1 MAGLDINTNLMAI
14 QAANDLSTN
23 QTAMQNAL
31 TDLSSGY
38 KINSAADNP
47 AGLVISQHLQSQ
59 INGFQ
64 QAQANTQNAVNVTQT
79 MDGALN
85 EVGSILQTIRT
96 LAVQSANQSA
106 EDTTSRNA
114 AQAEITQALSTI
126 DNIAQTTVFG
136 SNNLLWTAGASG
148 SASGVLTFNFQ
159 VGYGNTGGQVNFTIG
174 SISSNSL
181 GISAISVTTVSGATS
196 AINTVDSAIA
206 TVSAERGTIGAYQN
220 EFQDIAAN
228 ESVMQQNLTSS
239 NASIR
244 DTNMATEMVKFTQ
257 DQILVQAGVS
267 MLSQA
272 NSIPQDVLKLLG

>member
-1 MAGLDINTNLMAI
+1 MAGLDVNTNLMAI
-14 QAANDLSTN
+14 QAANNLSTN

-38 KINSAADNP
+38 QINSAADNP

-64 QAQANTQNAVNVTQT
+64 QAQANTQNAVNVAQT

-85 EVGSILQTIRT
+85 EIGSILQTVRT
-96 LAVQSANQSA
+96 LAVQSANSSA
-106 EDTTSRNA
+106 SDTTATSA

-136 SNNLLWTAGASG
+136 SNNLLWTASGA
-148 SASGVLTFNFQ
+148 ASNVMTFNFQ
-159 VGYGNTGGQVNFTIG
+159 VGYGNTGGQVSFTIG
-174 SISSNSL
+174 SISSAAL
-181 GISAISVTTVSGATS
+181 GISAISVTSLTGATGAISAVDTAIQTVSS
-196 AINTVDSAIA
+196 
-206 TVSAERGTIGAYQN
+206 ERGTIGAYQN
-220 EFQDIAAN
+220 MFQDIAAN
-228 ESVMQQNLTSS
+228 ETVMQQNLTAS
-239 NASIR
+239 NASIQ
-244 DTNMATEMVKFTQ
+244 DTNMATMMVKFPQ

>member
-1 MAGLDINTNLMAI
+1 MAGLDVNTNLMAI
-14 QAANDLSTN
+14 QAANNLSTN

-38 KINSAADNP
+38 QINSAADNP

-64 QAQANTQNAVNVTQT
+64 QAQANTQNAVNVAQT

-85 EVGSILQTIRT
+85 EIGSILQTVRT
-96 LAVQSANQSA
+96 LAVQSANSSA
-106 EDTTSRNA
+106 SDTTATSA

-136 SNNLLWTAGASG
+136 SNNLLWTASGA
-148 SASGVLTFNFQ
+148 ASNVMTFNFQ
-159 VGYGNTGGQVNFTIG
+159 VGYGNTGGQVSFTIG
-174 SISSNSL
+174 SISSAAL
-181 GISAISVTTVSGATS
+181 GISAISVTSLTGATGAISAVDTAIQTVSS
-196 AINTVDSAIA
+196 
-206 TVSAERGTIGAYQN
+206 ERGTIGAYQN
-220 EFQDIAAN
+220 MFQDIAAN
-228 ESVMQQNLTSS
+228 ETVMQQNLTAS
-239 NASIR
+239 NASIQ
-244 DTNMATEMVKFTQ
+244 DTNMATMMVKFTQ

>member
-1 MAGLDINTNLMAI
+1 MAGLDVNTNLMAI
-14 QAANDLSTN
+14 QAANNLSTN

-38 KINSAADNP
+38 QINSAADNP

-64 QAQANTQNAVNVTQT
+64 QAQANTQNAVNVAQT

-85 EVGSILQTIRT
+85 GIGSILQTVRT
-96 LAVQSANQSA
+96 LAVQSANSSA
-106 EDTTSRNA
+106 SDSTATSA
-114 AQAEITQALSTI
+114 AQAEITQALATI

-136 SNNLLWTAGASG
+136 SNNLLWTNNGA
-148 SASGVLTFNFQ
+148 ASGVMSFNFQ
-159 VGYGNTGGQVNFTIG
+159 VGYGNTGGQVSFTIG
-174 SISSNSL
+174 SISSAAL
-181 GISAISVTTVSGATS
+181 GISSISVTSLSGATG
-196 AINTVDSAIA
+196 AIA
-206 TVSAERGTIGAYQN
+206 AVDAAISTVSTERGTIGAYQN
-220 EFQDIAAN
+220 MFQDIAAN
-228 ESVMQQNLTSS
+228 NTVMQQNLTAS
-239 NASIR
+239 NASIQ
-244 DTNMATEMVKFTQ
+244 DTNMATMMVKFTQ

>member
-1 MAGLDINTNLMAI
+1 MAGLDVNTNLMAI
-14 QAANDLSTN
+14 QAANNLSTN

-38 KINSAADNP
+38 QINSAADNP

-64 QAQANTQNAVNVTQT
+64 QAQANTQNAVNVAQT

-85 EVGSILQTIRT
+85 GIGSILQTVRT
-96 LAVQSANQSA
+96 LAVQSANSSA
-106 EDTTSRNA
+106 SDSTATSA

-136 SNNLLWTAGASG
+136 SNNLLWTANGA
-148 SASGVLTFNFQ
+148 ASGVLTFNFQ
-159 VGYGNTGGQVNFTIG
+159 VGYGNTGGQVRFTVG
-174 SISSNSL
+174 SISSAAL
-181 GISAISVTTVSGATS
+181 GISAISVTSLNGATTAIGLVDAAISTVST
-196 AINTVDSAIA
+196 
-206 TVSAERGTIGAYQN
+206 ERGTIGAYQN
-220 EFQDIAAN
+220 MFQDIAAN
-228 ESVMQQNLTSS
+228 NTVMQQNLTAS
-239 NASIR
+239 NASIQ
-244 DTNMATEMVKFTQ
+244 DTNMATMMVKFTQ

>member
-1 MAGLDINTNLMAI
+1 MAGLDVNTNLMAI
-14 QAANDLSTN
+14 QAANNLSTN

-38 KINSAADNP
+38 QINSAADNP

-64 QAQANTQNAVNVTQT
+64 QAQANTQNAVNVAQT

-85 EVGSILQTIRT
+85 GIGSILQTVRT
-96 LAVQSANQSA
+96 LAVQSANSSA
-106 EDTTSRNA
+106 SDSTATSA

-136 SNNLLWTAGASG
+136 SNNLLWTANGA
-148 SASGVLTFNFQ
+148 ASGVLTFNFQ
-159 VGYGNTGGQVNFTIG
+159 VGYGNTGGQVSFTVG
-174 SISSNSL
+174 SISSAAL
-181 GISAISVTTVSGATS
+181 GISAISVTSLNGATTAIGLVDAAISTVST
-196 AINTVDSAIA
+196 
-206 TVSAERGTIGAYQN
+206 ERGTIGAYQN
-220 EFQDIAAN
+220 MFQDIAAN
-228 ESVMQQNLTSS
+228 NTVMQQNLTAS
-239 NASIR
+239 NASIQ
-244 DTNMATEMVKFTQ
+244 DTNMATMMVKFTQ

>member
-1 MAGLDINTNLMAI
+1 MAGLDVNTNLMAI
-14 QAANDLSTN
+14 QAANNLSTN

-38 KINSAADNP
+38 QINSAADNP

-64 QAQANTQNAVNVTQT
+64 QAQANTQNAVNVAQT

-85 EVGSILQTIRT
+85 EIGSILQTVRT
-96 LAVQSANQSA
+96 LAVQSANSSA
-106 EDTTSRNA
+106 SDTTATTA

-136 SNNLLWTAGASG
+136 SNNLLWTNSGA
-148 SASGVLTFNFQ
+148 ASGVMTFNFQ
-159 VGYGNTGGQVNFTIG
+159 VGYGNTGGQVSFTVG
-174 SISSNSL
+174 SISSAAL
-181 GISAISVTTVSGATS
+181 GISAISVTTLAGATG
-196 AINTVDSAIA
+196 AIA
-206 TVSAERGTIGAYQN
+206 AVDTAIQTVSSERGTIGAYQN
-220 EFQDIAAN
+220 MFQDIAAN
-228 ESVMQQNLTSS
+228 ETVMQQNLTAS
-239 NASIR
+239 NASIQ
-244 DTNMATEMVKFTQ
+244 DTNMATMMVKFTQ

>member
-1 MAGLDINTNLMAI
+1 MAGLDVNTNLMAI
-14 QAANDLSTN
+14 QAANNLSTN

-38 KINSAADNP
+38 QINSAADNP

-64 QAQANTQNAVNVTQT
+64 QAQANTQNAVNVAQT

-85 EVGSILQTIRT
+85 EIGSILQTVRT
-96 LAVQSANQSA
+96 LAVQSANSSA
-106 EDTTSRNA
+106 SDTTATTA

-136 SNNLLWTAGASG
+136 SNNLLWTNGGA
-148 SASGVLTFNFQ
+148 ASGVMTFNFQ
-159 VGYGNTGGQVNFTIG
+159 VGYGNTGGQVSFTIG
-174 SISSNSL
+174 SISSAAL
-181 GISAISVTTVSGATS
+181 GIAAISVTTLGGATGAIS
-196 AINTVDSAIA
+196 AVDTAIQ
-206 TVSAERGTIGAYQN
+206 TVSSERGTIGAYQN
-220 EFQDIAAN
+220 MFQDIAAN
-228 ESVMQQNLTSS
+228 ETVMQQNLTAS
-239 NASIR
+239 NASIQ
-244 DTNMATEMVKFTQ
+244 DTNMATMMVKFTQ

>member
-1 MAGLDINTNLMAI
+1 MAGLDVNTNLMAI
-14 QAANDLSTN
+14 QAANNLSTN

-38 KINSAADNP
+38 QINSAADNP

-64 QAQANTQNAVNVTQT
+64 QAQANTQNAVNVAQT

-85 EVGSILQTIRT
+85 GIGSILQTVRT
-96 LAVQSANQSA
+96 LAVQSANSSA
-106 EDTTSRNA
+106 SDSTATSA

-136 SNNLLWTAGASG
+136 SNNLLWTAGGA
-148 SASGVLTFNFQ
+148 ASGVLTFNFQ
-159 VGYGNTGGQVNFTIG
+159 VGYGNTGGQVSFTIG
-174 SISSNSL
+174 AISSAAL
-181 GISAISVTTVSGATS
+181 GISSISVTSLNGATTAIGLVDTAISTVST
-196 AINTVDSAIA
+196 
-206 TVSAERGTIGAYQN
+206 ERGTIGAYQN
-220 EFQDIAAN
+220 MFQDIAAN
-228 ESVMQQNLTSS
+228 NTVMQQNLTAS
-239 NASIR
+239 NASIQ
-244 DTNMATEMVKFTQ
+244 DTNMATMMVKFTQ